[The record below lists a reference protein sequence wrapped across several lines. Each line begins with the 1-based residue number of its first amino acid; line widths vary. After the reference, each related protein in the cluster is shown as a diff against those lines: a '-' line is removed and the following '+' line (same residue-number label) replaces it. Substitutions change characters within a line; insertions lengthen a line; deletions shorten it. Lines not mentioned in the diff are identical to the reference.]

1 MEFLGIGPSELLFIL
16 VIALILLG
24 PRDMAKTGRMIGRW
38 LRRIVASD
46 GWKMYQQTSREIKAL
61 TDRLM
66 REAQLEE
73 LKNLDKNF
81 KQELKQ
87 TSDSVRSAVR
97 PSQPALL
104 GSANT
109 IHPVPPPSEAPK
121 PPSGDQGKQA

>member
-1 MEFLGIGPSELLFIL
+1 
-16 VIALILLG
+16 
-24 PRDMAKTGRMIGRW
+24 
-38 LRRIVASD
+38 
-46 GWKMYQQTSREIKAL
+46 
-61 TDRLM
+61 M

-109 IHPVPPPSEAPK
+109 IQPAPPPSEAPK